1 MPVAVSL
8 LYSLGALC
16 KPLLGHQSTRSPS
29 SALHLLGYLCRYLN
43 KVDDAVKAAK
53 QATDGPITVLAHSAG
68 GWLSRVYLL
77 VSQLHLISSTAHCPQ

>member
-1 MPVAVSL
+1 MSHVL
-8 LYSLGALC
+8 L
-16 KPLLGHQSTRSPS
+16 S
-29 SALHLLGYLCRYLN
+29 SERQYRCRYLN

-77 VSQLHLISSTAHCPQ
+77 VSRLQPFHAFPTEHFTLWWS